1 MPKFSSPNLD
11 FAQLLL
17 DIESAFGIYITVHD
31 ELGQLRGRENRNPL
45 PGRHLHP
52 HPYCRYLRDK
62 REGELLCTRNCVT
75 RINDIFDSGTNRSE
89 CVESCWKGITE
100 VVVTIRQDG
109 LRLLTLF
116 AGTFR
121 RDGVPCPLEQDA
133 TAQQY
138 YDALP
143 VLTDSKR
150 HQITRLLYALGFA
163 LLAFLDQELKA
174 EIPPSSSS
182 RKRQIWQFIWQN
194 AHRPKCDLKELAREL
209 HLSVSRTGH
218 AVVEECGE
226 KFLVLL
232 NRERIQ
238 RAKRLLLTSDLK
250 LEQIA
255 ERTGFSSICY
265 FSRVFKQF
273 EKVAPGQYRRQ
284 SWQKIPNC

>member
-1 MPKFSSPNLD
+1 
-11 FAQLLL
+11 L
-17 DIESAFGIYITVHD
+17 DIESAFDIYVTVHD

-45 PGRHLHP
+45 PGRHLHS

-62 REGELLCTRNCVT
+62 REGELLCTRNCVS
-75 RINDIFDSGTNRSE
+75 RINGIFNSGTGRSD

-121 RDGVPCPLEQDA
+121 RDGVSCPLEQDA
-133 TAQQY
+133 TAKRY

-150 HQITRLLYALGFA
+150 NQISRMLYVLGFA
-163 LLAFLDQELKA
+163 LLAFLEQELKA

-182 RKRQIWQFIWQN
+182 RKRQIWQFIWRN

-218 AVVEECGE
+218 AVIEECGD

-255 ERTGFSSICY
+255 ERTGFSSNCY
-265 FSRVFKQF
+265 FSRVFRHF
-273 EKVAPGQYRRQ
+273 EQLAPGQYRSQ
-284 SWQKIPNC
+284 SWKKIPNC